1 MSTRPQN
8 TPSQETG
15 AADTPRLPPRRRG
28 LIWLGTNTC
37 DGHIISF
44 LNTYRPSIRDI
55 LEQEFTLYYCSFLL
69 AAEGRRAM
77 ALMTL
82 PERLR
87 EDFIL
92 VVEGTVPTAFGGRTA
107 VVGKTHGRNL
117 TALEAVK
124 WLGARAR
131 HVVAAGTCAA
141 YGGPYAAWPNPTGSL
156 PVSAVLD
163 RTVIKVPCCP
173 VNPGWILET
182 LRRLR
187 RDDAV
192 AVDGAGRPL
201 FLYDATV
208 HSLCERLPFFERA
221 QFARG
226 PGEPGCMYLVG
237 CKGPVT
243 RADCPRRRWNDQQ
256 SGWPVGTDSPCIGCT
271 APEFPDEVSPSF
283 RHQTDIYT
291 RLARVNLDQ
300 LGIGVGC
307 FTLLAI
313 GAHLALRILT
323 GRIKI
328 PALQK
333 LAKTVASAVA
343 RRFS

>member
-1 MSTRPQN
+1 
-8 TPSQETG
+8 
-15 AADTPRLPPRRRG
+15 
-28 LIWLGTNTC
+28 
-37 DGHIISF
+37 
-44 LNTYRPSIRDI
+44 
-55 LEQEFTLYYCSFLL
+55 
-69 AAEGRRAM
+69 M
-77 ALMTL
+77 ALISL

-92 VVEGTVPTAFGGRTA
+92 VVEGTVPTAFGGHTA
-107 VVGKTHGRNL
+107 VVGRIHGRDL
-117 TALEAVK
+117 TALEAVR

-163 RTVIKVPCCP
+163 RPVIKVPGCP

-182 LRRLR
+182 LRRLGR
-187 RDDAV
+187 EDAV

-201 FLYDATV
+201 FLYGTTV
-208 HSLCERLPFFERA
+208 HSLCERLPLFERA
-221 QFARG
+221 EFARG

-256 SGWPVGTDSPCIGCT
+256 SGWPVGADSPCIGCT
-271 APEFPDEVSPSF
+271 APEFPDHLSPFF
-283 RHQTDIYT
+283 RHQTDIYISGC
-291 RLARVNLDQ
+291 RVNLHE
-300 LGIGVGC
+300 LEIGVGS
-307 FTLLAI
+307 FTLLTIA
-313 GAHLALRILT
+313 AHLAGRIIT

-333 LAKTVASAVA
+333 LTKAIASALT
-343 RRFS
+343 RR